1 MPLLY
6 AIHWYESK
14 KELELSYILPIK
26 GAGKGCRH
34 QLSFMEL
41 LGAVI
46 VYSIIEL
53 FFRKPQQAD
62 GSSFGGDFR
71 LVLLI
76 HFSTEKTS
84 AWEQRLRQMPSLFL
98 ISYLPVFFPPA
109 FPLQLSW
116 TWQITYYFA
125 LLR

>member
-1 MPLLY
+1 MLY

-46 VYSIIEL
+46 VYSIIDL

-71 LVLLI
+71 DSSV
-76 HFSTEKTS
+76 
-84 AWEQRLRQMPSLFL
+84 
-98 ISYLPVFFPPA
+98 VFF
-109 FPLQLSW
+109 
-116 TWQITYYFA
+116 
-125 LLR
+125 